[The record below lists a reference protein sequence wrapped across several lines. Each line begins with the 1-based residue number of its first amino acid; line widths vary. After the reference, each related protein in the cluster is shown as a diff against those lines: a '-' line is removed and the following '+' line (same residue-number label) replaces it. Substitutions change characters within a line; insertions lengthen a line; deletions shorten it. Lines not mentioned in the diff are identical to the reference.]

1 MLQVK
6 SAILFIS
13 YRASELHRTL
23 VFFMMIACAIAAA
36 LSPVEAQAPR
46 SPTPASVQGVVD
58 VQTMVKG
65 LEHPWSLA
73 FLPDKRMLVTE
84 RPGRLRVVGADGRVS
99 EPLAG
104 VPQVYASGQGGLL
117 DVVLSPTFDKDRL
130 VYLSFAEPGEGGAST
145 AVARSR
151 LGERGL
157 ENTQV
162 IWRQQ
167 PKVSGSNHWGSRIVF
182 RPDGT
187 LFVTLGERFNYSE
200 KAQDLSATLGK
211 VVRINPDGSA
221 PRDNPFVDRAGAR
234 PEIWSYGH
242 RNVQAAALH
251 PETGQLWTV
260 EHGAR
265 GGDEL
270 NHPEAGKNY
279 GWPIISYGTHYSFL
293 KIGEGT
299 AKEGMEQPVYYWD
312 PVIAPS
318 GMVFYTGDLFTGWKS
333 NILVGSLT
341 PGGLVRLVMKDGKV
355 AQEERYLGDLRER
368 ISEVRRRRMARSIFS
383 PTRATGKSFGSYQR
397 PIVKTRYNLYVA
409 GNVGRFPQL
418 EYRYR

>member
-1 MLQVK
+1 MLLNKIYVW
-6 SAILFIS
+6 FIVGRPTRLNKKP
-13 YRASELHRTL
+13 YRLKTCLLL
-23 VFFMMIACAIAAA
+23 VAFVSGCAQA
-36 LSPVEAQAPR
+36 PVQGQAPR
-46 SPTPASVQGVVD
+46 SPTPASVKGVVD
-58 VQTMVKG
+58 VQTIAKG

-84 RPGRLRVVGADGRVS
+84 RPGRLRIVGADGRLS
-99 EPLAG
+99 EPLTG
-104 VPQVYASGQGGLL
+104 VPKVYASGQGGLL
-117 DVVLSPTFDKDRL
+117 DVALSPTFDKDRF
-130 VYLSFAEPGEGGAST
+130 VYLSFAESGEGGAGT
-145 AVARSR
+145 AVARGR
-151 LGERGL
+151 LGEHGL

-182 RPDGT
+182 RRDGT
-187 LFVTLGERFNYSE
+187 LFVTLGERFNHSE
-200 KAQDLSATLGK
+200 KAQDLSVTLGK
-211 VVRINPDGSA
+211 VVRINADGSA
-221 PRDNPFVDRAGAR
+221 PRDNPFVNRDGVR

-242 RNVQAAALH
+242 RNVQAAVLH

-279 GWPIISYGTHYSFL
+279 GWPVISYGTHYSYL

-299 AKEGMEQPVYYWD
+299 AKQGMEQPVYYWD

-318 GMVFYTGDLFTGWKS
+318 GMVIYTGELFAGWK
-333 NILVGSLT
+333 NNFLIGSLT

-368 ISEVRRRRMARSIFS
+368 IRDVRQAPDGSLYLLTDARAGQILRITP
-383 PTRATGKSFGSYQR
+383 PTNR
-397 PIVKTRYNLYVA
+397 
-409 GNVGRFPQL
+409 
-418 EYRYR
+418 

>member
-1 MLQVK
+1 MSQVK
-6 SAILFIS
+6 PVIFFFGG
-13 YRASELHRTL
+13 RATELPPRLMSL
-23 VFFMMIACAIAAA
+23 VLIALLLVGAA
-36 LSPVEAQAPR
+36 SPVRAQAPR
-46 SPTPASVQGVVD
+46 SPTPASVKGAVD
-58 VQTMVKG
+58 VQTIAKG

-84 RPGRLRVVGADGRVS
+84 RPGRLRVVEPDGRVS
-99 EPLAG
+99 EPFTG

-117 DVVLSPTFDKDRL
+117 DVALSPAFDKDRL
-130 VYLSFAEPGEGGAST
+130 VYLSFAESGEGGAGT
-145 AVARSR
+145 AVAQGR

-187 LFVTLGERFNYSE
+187 LFVTLGERFFHSE
-200 KAQDLSATLGK
+200 RAQDLSATIGK

-221 PRDNPFVDRAGAR
+221 PPDNPFVNRAGVR
-234 PEIWSYGH
+234 PEIWSYVH

-279 GWPIISYGTHYSFL
+279 GWPVISYGTHYSFL

-299 AKEGMEQPVYYWD
+299 AKPGMEQPVYYWD

-318 GMVFYTGDLFTGWKS
+318 GMVIYTGDLFAGWK
-333 NILVGSLT
+333 NNFLVGSLT
-341 PGGLVRLVMKDGKV
+341 PGGLVRLVMEDGNV

-368 ISEVRRRRMARSIFS
+368 IRDVRQASDGSLYLLTDARNGQILRIT
-383 PTRATGKSFGSYQR
+383 PAANR
-397 PIVKTRYNLYVA
+397 
-409 GNVGRFPQL
+409 
-418 EYRYR
+418 